1 MTKTR
6 LACLLAFA
14 ASMSCCVSAPL
25 PAAPRGWRPDGPR
38 LGINL
43 SMLGSAFPEIPFV
56 DAFRQFDPWIIRGTA
71 LQGKTTLANGWITQL
86 AEGQFAQACAFQ
98 RFNQGHYPAGRYT
111 ILYDGRGE
119 LTVRGSLR
127 IIEDRPGRMI
137 IDVMPGDDQAKAGLC
152 LIEHAT
158 APDDPIRNIRVI
170 LPGFEHT
177 YQRDP
182 FYPPFLRALKPFG
195 TIRFMP
201 WAGIARSDVV
211 EWADRR
217 PADYATQALSFSPT
231 TEPVTRTGVAL
242 EYQIALANRMG
253 ADPWL
258 NVPVRASDDYIRQMA
273 TYVHAHLRPD
283 LHLYIEFSNEIWN
296 GRFASDYGY
305 AREMGTLMG
314 LDSNRNHTNAGLYW
328 YALRSSRMFD
338 IWNEVYGR
346 DARRIAHV
354 IAGQQNWP
362 REAEIILSFRDTYRK
377 ADVLAVGGYVSP
389 YRYRDMVDPQTAGQI
404 AHHTP
409 AQVMDNLNAA
419 ITASGAAIAAHRAIA
434 RRYDLGLVV
443 YEGGTDFDTGMVPAP
458 SRAKISALFAT
469 VQADPQLGAAYR
481 RLLDIQFA
489 QGTTLFNHF
498 CDVMPPAAG
507 GHGLLEWQ
515 DQPLAT
521 STKFQALS
529 RYFTRKP

>member
-1 MTKTR
+1 MIRTR
-6 LACLLAFA
+6 LACLLALAAGVSCTVSGPSPA
-14 ASMSCCVSAPL
+14 AS
-25 PAAPRGWRPDGPR
+25 RGWRPDSPR

-43 SMLGSAFPEIPFV
+43 SMLGSPFPEIPFV
-56 DAFRQFDPWIIRGTA
+56 DVFKQFDPWIIRGTA
-71 LQGKTTLANGWITQL
+71 FRGKTTLANGWITEL
-86 AEGQFAQACAFQ
+86 AEGQSAHACAFQ
-98 RFNQGHYPAGRYT
+98 RFNQGHYPAGLYT
-111 ILYDGRGE
+111 VLYDGRGE
-119 LTVRGSLR
+119 LTARGSLR
-127 IIEDRPGRMI
+127 IVEDRPGRLL
-137 IDVMPGDDQAKAGLC
+137 IDVTPSADPAKSGIC
-152 LIEHAT
+152 LVENAT

-170 LPGFEHT
+170 LPGFEQT
-177 YQRDP
+177 YRRDP

-201 WAGIARSDVV
+201 WAGIARSEVV

-296 GRFASDYGY
+296 GRFASDYRY
-305 AREMGTLMG
+305 AREMGASMG
-314 LDSNRNHTNAGLYW
+314 LDSRRDQANAGLYW
-328 YALRSSRMFD
+328 YALRATQMFD
-338 IWNEVYGR
+338 IWNAVYGR
-346 DARRIAHV
+346 DARKIAHV

-362 REAEIILSFRDTYRK
+362 REAEIILSYRDTYRR

-389 YRYRDMVDPQTAGQI
+389 YPYRDMAKPETAAQI
-404 AHHTP
+404 ATHTP
-409 AQVMDNLNAA
+409 AQVLDSLNTA
-419 ITASGAAIAAHRAIA
+419 IAASGASIAIHRDIA
-434 RRYDLGLVV
+434 RRYGLGMVV
-443 YEGGTDFDTGMVPAP
+443 YEGGTDFETGMVPNA
-458 SRAKISALFAT
+458 SRAKIDALFAAA
-469 VQADPQLGAAYR
+469 QADPQIGPAYR

-507 GHGLLEWQ
+507 GHGLLNWQ

-521 STKFQALS
+521 SVKYQVLS
-529 RYFTRKP
+529 GYFARKR